1 MSKISS
7 SVSYLMLIYIPSIK
21 SHCCV
26 RFRMK
31 GKNKFAVE
39 ASQNLKEATQS
50 PKMPPGEA
58 EGKGHGGSGGN
69 DPAADG
75 GGGDDDG
82 GVHGRG
88 QSVVEGGLRARA
100 VRAMLV
106 GLGATVVALAVSF
119 AFKQPEREPTPSDA
133 VAAAEKRRGTT
144 LNKGVWA
151 DTAHK
156 KKAAA
161 AAAAGQVEEGLASTA
176 LLGEPAAIT
185 EVPAAITKVPATSL
199 VKSAQTFFINT
210 IMSLAYY
217 RIFFP

>member
-1 MSKISS
+1 MT
-7 SVSYLMLIYIPSIK
+7 
-21 SHCCV
+21 
-26 RFRMK
+26 

-50 PKMPPGEA
+50 PKMPPGEG

-82 GVHGRG
+82 RVHGRG
-88 QSVVEGGLRARA
+88 HSVVGGGLRARA

-106 GLGATVVALAVSF
+106 GLGATVVAIAVSF
-119 AFKQPEREPTPSDA
+119 AFKQPKREPTPADA
-133 VAAAEKRRGTT
+133 VAAAEQRKGTT

-156 KKAAA
+156 KKEAAVA
-161 AAAAGQVEEGLASTA
+161 APGQVEEGLASKT
-176 LLGEPAAIT
+176 LLGEPAAIS
-185 EVPAAITKVPATSL
+185 EVPAAFTKVPATSL

>member
-1 MSKISS
+1 
-7 SVSYLMLIYIPSIK
+7 
-21 SHCCV
+21 
-26 RFRMK
+26 MK

-39 ASQNLKEATQS
+39 ASQNLKQATQS
-50 PKMPPGEA
+50 PKMPPRWEA

-82 GVHGRG
+82 RVHGRG
-88 QSVVEGGLRARA
+88 QSVVGGGLRAGA

-133 VAAAEKRRGTT
+133 VAAAEKRRGTA

-151 DTAHK
+151 P
-156 KKAAA
+156 
-161 AAAAGQVEEGLASTA
+161 QGLASKTPV
-176 LLGEPAAIT
+176 GEPAAIT
-185 EVPAAITKVPATSL
+185 EVPAAITKLPATSL

-217 RIFFP
+217 RVFFP